1 MRIGFIEDTPLHGGT
16 QIWVSEATHYFLEKG
31 EAVTVLCP
39 TNTWMLKQVEE
50 TAAEVFTYDWD
61 GVVEEGE
68 DSRKT
73 WTEALANC
81 DVALC
86 TVHPPRDGFH
96 CSVFAARCIDE
107 GGLQTCLVPKTGTI
121 VPEYKREYY
130 DSGRDIN
137 YAVVAI
143 TGFTRDYL
151 INEYEVPADKVTLV
165 YQGTEISRFQPSKE
179 GYAESL
185 KHYSLPD
192 NAFPVLGCVGSFE
205 ERKGLNVLIE
215 TVRRL
220 ADGPLPHVHAMLV
233 GDGPD
238 EAMLKQQVRELE
250 LEEHVSFFP
259 FTRKPDIVF
268 ERLDITVL
276 SSLYKEGLPNV
287 LLESMAMSVPVV
299 ASRIAGVPEIVI
311 DGETGYMVEP
321 GDPVDLATGIEKL
334 AADAEKCRRM
344 GENGCALVTS
354 SHDKHAQFDAF
365 LEYFRQIAH

>member
-16 QIWVSEATHYFLEKG
+16 QIWVSEATRYFLRTG

-39 TNTWMLKQVEE
+39 ADTWIQKEIDGTGARVC
-50 TAAEVFTYDWD
+50 TYDWD
-61 GVVEEGE
+61 GVIEEGK

-73 WTEALANC
+73 WIDALADC
-81 DVALC
+81 DVAVC
-86 TVHPPRDGFH
+86 TVHPPRHGFH

-107 GGLQTCLVPKTGTI
+107 GRLQTYLVPKTGTI

-130 DSGRDIN
+130 QPGRDIN
-137 YAVVAI
+137 YVVIAI

-151 INEYEVPADKVTLV
+151 ITEYGVPADKIALV
-165 YQGTEISRFQPSKE
+165 YQGTEIGRFQPSVE
-179 GYAESL
+179 GHAESL
-185 KHYSLPD
+185 RRYPLPD
-192 NAFPVLGCVGSFE
+192 HAFPVLGCIGSFE
-205 ERKGLNVLIE
+205 ERKGLGVLIE

-238 EAMLKQQVRELE
+238 EAMLKKKVKELA

-259 FTRKPDIVF
+259 FTREPDIVF

-311 DGETGYMVEP
+311 EAETGYIVEP
-321 GDPVDLATGIEKL
+321 GDAADLAIGIEKL
-334 AADAEKCRRM
+334 AADADTCRRM
-344 GENGCALVTS
+344 GENGRALVTR

-365 LEYFRQIAH
+365 LQFFRQIAP

>member
-16 QIWVSEATHYFLEKG
+16 QIWVSEATRYFLDKG
-31 EAVTVLCP
+31 EEVVILCP
-39 TNTWMLKQVEE
+39 ADTWMQKQIDG
-50 TAAEVFTYDWD
+50 TGARVFTYDWD
-61 GVVEEGE
+61 GVVGEGE
-68 DSRKT
+68 DSRKI
-73 WTEALANC
+73 WIDALGNC

-107 GGLQTCLVPKTGTI
+107 GGLRTCLVPKTGTI

-130 DSGRDIN
+130 ESGRDIN
-137 YAVVAI
+137 YAVIAI

-151 INEYEVPADKVTLV
+151 IDEYGLPADKVTLV
-165 YQGTEISRFQPSKE
+165 YQGTEIDRFQPSVE
-179 GYAESL
+179 GRAESL
-185 KHYSLPD
+185 KRYALPD
-192 NAFPVLGCVGSFE
+192 NSFPVLGCIGSFE

-215 TVRRL
+215 TVRQL
-220 ADGPLPHVHAMLV
+220 ADGPLPQVHAMLV

-238 EAMLKQQVRELE
+238 EAILKQQVNELAIE
-250 LEEHVSFFP
+250 NHVSFFP
-259 FTRKPDIVF
+259 FTRQPDIVF

-311 DGETGYMVEP
+311 EAETGYMVEP
-321 GDPVDLATGIEKL
+321 GDAKDLATGIEKL
-334 AADAEKCRRM
+334 AADANACRKM
-344 GENGCALVTS
+344 GENGRALVVR
-354 SHDKHAQFDAF
+354 SHDKHVQFDAF
-365 LEYFRQIAH
+365 LEYFREIAQ

>member
-16 QIWVSEATHYFLEKG
+16 QIWVAEAARYFLGKG

-39 TNTWMLKQVEE
+39 ADSWMQKQIDG
-50 TAAEVFTYDWD
+50 TGAQVFTYEWD

-73 WTEALANC
+73 WTDALANC

-86 TVHPPRDGFH
+86 TVHPPRNGFH

-107 GGLQTCLVPKTGTI
+107 GGLQTWLVPKTGTI

-130 DSGRDIN
+130 ESGRDIN
-137 YAVVAI
+137 YAVIAI

-151 INEYEVPADKVTLV
+151 IAQYGLPADKVALV
-165 YQGTEISRFQPSKE
+165 YQGTEISRFQPSE
-179 GYAESL
+179 DGRAESL
-185 KHYSLPD
+185 KRYPLPD
-192 NAFPVLGCVGSFE
+192 NAFPVLGCIGSFE

-220 ADGPLPHVHAMLV
+220 ADGPLPQVHAMLV

-238 EAMLKQQVRELE
+238 EAMLKQQVKELA

-259 FTRKPDIVF
+259 FTREPVIVF

-311 DGETGYMVEP
+311 EAETGYMVEP
-321 GDPVDLATGIEKL
+321 GDVNDLATGIEKL
-334 AADAEKCRRM
+334 AADADTCRRM
-344 GENGCALVTS
+344 GENGRALVS
-354 SHDKHAQFDAF
+354 RSHDKHAQFDAF
-365 LEYFRQIAH
+365 LEYFRRIAH

>member
-16 QIWVSEATHYFLEKG
+16 QIWVSEATRYFVDKG

-39 TNTWMLKQVEE
+39 ADTWMQKEIDGTGARVC
-50 TAAEVFTYDWD
+50 TYDWD
-61 GVVEEGE
+61 GVIEEGE
-68 DSRKT
+68 NSRKT
-73 WTEALANC
+73 WIDALADC

-86 TVHPPRDGFH
+86 TVHPPRNGFH

-107 GGLQTCLVPKTGTI
+107 GRLQTCLVPKTGTI
-121 VPEYKREYY
+121 VPEYKREFYQ
-130 DSGRDIN
+130 SGRDIN
-137 YAVVAI
+137 YAVIAI

-151 INEYEVPADKVTLV
+151 IADYGVPADKVALV
-165 YQGTEISRFQPSKE
+165 YQGTEIGRFQPSAE

-185 KHYSLPD
+185 KRYPLPED
-192 NAFPVLGCVGSFE
+192 AFPVLGCIGSFE
-205 ERKGLNVLIE
+205 ERKGLSVLIE
-215 TVRRL
+215 TVHRL
-220 ADGPLPHVHAMLV
+220 TNGPLPQVHAMLV

-238 EAMLKQQVRELE
+238 EAMLKQQVKELA

-259 FTRKPDIVF
+259 FTREPDIVF

-311 DGETGYMVEP
+311 NAETGYMVEP
-321 GDPVDLATGIEKL
+321 GDVKDLATGIEKL
-334 AADAEKCRRM
+334 AADADTCRRM
-344 GENGCALVTS
+344 GENGRALVTR
-354 SHDKHAQFDAF
+354 SHDKHAQFEVF
-365 LEYFRQIAH
+365 LEHFRQIAP

>member
-31 EAVTVLCP
+31 EAVTILCP
-39 TNTWMLKQVEE
+39 ADTWMQEQVED
-50 TAAEVFTYDWD
+50 TDAQVFTYDWK
-61 GVVEEGE
+61 GVVEEGK
-68 DSRKT
+68 DSRKI
-73 WTEALANC
+73 WIDALANC

-121 VPEYKREYY
+121 VPEYRREYY
-130 DSGRDIN
+130 EPGRDIN
-137 YAVVAI
+137 HAVIAI

-151 INEYEVPADKVTLV
+151 IGEYGVPADKVTLV
-165 YQGTEISRFQPSKE
+165 YQGTEIDRFQPSEE
-179 GYAESL
+179 GRAESL
-185 KHYSLPD
+185 KRYPLPD
-192 NAFPVLGCVGSFE
+192 NAFPVLGCIGSFE

-215 TVRRL
+215 TVRQL

-238 EAMLKQQVRELE
+238 EAMLKQQVRELAIE
-250 LEEHVSFFP
+250 GHVSFFP
-259 FTRKPDIVF
+259 FTREPDIVF

-311 DGETGYMVEP
+311 EAETGFMVEP
-321 GDPVDLATGIEKL
+321 GDAQDLAAGIEKL
-334 AADAEKCRRM
+334 AADADTRRRM
-344 GENGCALVTS
+344 GRNGRELVAR

-365 LEYFRQIAH
+365 LEFFRQIAD